1 MFDMVSTVGL
11 VHSPV
16 SVAGQINIIRNMKQT
31 IKISRILNNITYK
44 QDDNCYAVFWI
55 QNEVEGIEIN
65 KTLYKNISNAV
76 FFLNPT
82 FDWKIY
88 KKDTSTSSGYV
99 LFIPRKVLNHPTF
112 KNLHITEV
120 RLFCAHEIPKIN
132 LSPGI
137 ETRIQSI
144 LEMLD
149 ELLSTKLKHREDA
162 ILALLKTFFIYCDG
176 KCNIKSVIT
185 DNNAK
190 SALVYKFK
198 KSINRHI
205 TQYHE
210 VGYYAQLLNVSG
222 KYLNECVN
230 GVLGVKAKH
239 LIDEQLVMRSRYN
252 LKFTD
257 KTIKEVG
264 YELGFSSPDY
274 FSYFIKKHTGYTP
287 SQLRKS

>member
-1 MFDMVSTVGL
+1 MQTPAD
-11 VHSPV
+11 
-16 SVAGQINIIRNMKQT
+16 GQAKNGCIRSMEEA
-31 IKISRILNNITYK
+31 IKISRILSKTSYQPN
-44 QDDNCYAVFWI
+44 DDCYAVIWT
-55 QNEVEGIEIN
+55 QKEVEGIEIN
-65 KTLYKNISNAV
+65 RTLYKNVSNAV

-82 FDWKIY
+82 FNWKIL

-99 LFIPRKVLNHPTF
+99 LLIPKQVLNHPTF

-120 RLFCAHEIPKIN
+120 RLFSAHEIPKIN

-149 ELLSTKLKHREDA
+149 ELLSTNLKHREEA

-176 KCNIKSVIT
+176 KCNIKSLIT

-190 SALVYKFK
+190 STLVYKFK

-210 VGYYAQLLNVSG
+210 VGYYAKLLNVSG

-230 GVLGVKAKH
+230 GVLGVKAKY
-239 LIDEQLVMRSRYN
+239 LIDEQLIMRSRHD

-257 KTIKEVG
+257 KSIKEVG

-274 FSYFIKKHTGYTP
+274 FSYFIKKHTGYSP